1 MKRLTPVDIR
11 HMPLYSPAEAARFL
25 RLPASTVR
33 AWAFGQGYKAKD
45 GEPRQFKQVI
55 STADPINRRLSF
67 VNLVELL
74 VLAAIRKQHQVKLQ
88 QVRSAVE
95 FLRKRSPSEHPLADN
110 DFQTDGID
118 LFVEKYG
125 NLLNISR
132 DGQIAMK
139 NLIQQYL
146 QLVERDASGVP
157 FKLHLPRRA
166 NAPEPLAA
174 VVIDPERG
182 FGRPV
187 LDGRGIRTE
196 VIVERWRA
204 GESIASLAE
213 DYDLDSTMIE
223 DILRSEQPLA
233 A

>member
-1 MKRLTPVDIR
+1 MTRPNYADIR

-33 AWAFGQGYKAKD
+33 AWAFGQGYKARH
-45 GEPRQFKQVI
+45 GEPRQFEPVI
-55 STADPINRRLSF
+55 TTADPVKRRLSF

-95 FLRKRSPSEHPLADN
+95 FLRKRFPSKHPLADN

-125 NLLNISR
+125 KLLNISR

-139 NLIQQYL
+139 HVIQQYL

-187 LDGRGIRTE
+187 LDGKGIRTE
-196 VIVERWRA
+196 VIVERWKA
-204 GESIASLAE
+204 GESIASLAD
-213 DYDLDSTMIE
+213 DYALSASMIE
-223 DILRSEQPLA
+223 DILRSEQSLA

>member
-1 MKRLTPVDIR
+1 MTRPTAHDIR
-11 HMPLYSPAEAARFL
+11 RMPLYTVAEAARFL

-33 AWAFGQGYKAKD
+33 AWAFGQGYKVK
-45 GEPRQFKQVI
+45 GESRRFQPVI
-55 STADPINRRLSF
+55 STADPKGRRLSF

-74 VLAAIRKQHQVKLQ
+74 VLAAIRKEHHVELK

-95 FLRKRSPSEHPLADN
+95 FLRKKYPSAHPLADN
-110 DFQTDGID
+110 DFQTNGLD

-125 NLLNISR
+125 KLLNISR

-139 NLIQQYL
+139 EVIQQYL
-146 QLVERDASGVP
+146 RLVERDASGVP
-157 FKLHLPRRA
+157 FKLHLPRRDD
-166 NAPEPLAA
+166 APEPMAA

-182 FGRPV
+182 YGRPV

-196 VIVERWRA
+196 VVVERFQA
-204 GESIASLAE
+204 GESIASLAD
-213 DYDLDSTMIE
+213 DYGLSAETVE
-223 DILRSEQPLA
+223 DILRSHQPLA

>member
-1 MKRLTPVDIR
+1 MKHPAAADIR
-11 HMPLYSPAEAARFL
+11 NLPLYSPAEAARFL
-25 RLPASTVR
+25 HLPASTVR
-33 AWAFGQGYKAKD
+33 AWAFGQGYKSKD
-45 GEPRQFKQVI
+45 GAARRFEPVI
-55 STADPINRRLSF
+55 ETADPDARRLSF

-74 VLAAIRKQHQVKLQ
+74 VLAAIRKEHEVELK
-88 QVRSAVE
+88 QVRSAIE
-95 FLRKRSPSEHPLADN
+95 YLRKKFPSKHPLADN

-125 NLLNISR
+125 DLLNISH

-139 NLIQQYL
+139 EIIQQYL
-146 QLVERDASGVP
+146 KLVERDASGVP

-174 VVIDPERG
+174 VVIDPKRG

-196 VIVERWRA
+196 VVVERFQA

-213 DYDLDSTMIE
+213 DYGLDPSVIE
-223 DILRSEQPLA
+223 DILRSQQPLA

>member
-1 MKRLTPVDIR
+1 MTRPNAQDIR
-11 HMPLYSPAEAARFL
+11 RMPLYTAAEAARFL

-33 AWAFGQGYKAKD
+33 AWAFGQGYKVND
-45 GEPRQFKQVI
+45 QPRRFQPVI
-55 STADPINRRLSF
+55 SAADPKGRRLSF

-74 VLAAIRKQHQVKLQ
+74 VLAAIRMDHQVELK

-95 FLRKRSPSEHPLADN
+95 FLRKKFPSPHPLADN
-110 DFQTDGID
+110 DFQTNGID

-125 NLLNISR
+125 KLLNISR
-132 DGQIAMK
+132 DGQIAIK
-139 NLIQQYL
+139 EIIQQYL

-166 NAPEPLAA
+166 DAPEPLVA

-182 FGRPV
+182 YGRPV

-196 VIVERWRA
+196 VVIERFQA
-204 GESIASLAE
+204 GESITSLAN
-213 DYDLDSTMIE
+213 DYGLSAATVE
-223 DILRSEQPLA
+223 DILRSHQPLA

>member
-1 MKRLTPVDIR
+1 MTRSTANDLR
-11 HMPLYSPAEAARFL
+11 RMPLYTAAEAARFL

-33 AWAFGQGYKAKD
+33 AWAFGQRYKGKD
-45 GEPRQFKQVI
+45 GEPRRFKPVI
-55 STADPINRRLSF
+55 STADPANRRLSF

-74 VLAAIRKQHQVKLQ
+74 VLAAIRKQHQVELK
-88 QVRSAVE
+88 QVRSAIE
-95 FLRKRSPSEHPLADN
+95 FLRKRFPSKHPLADN

-125 NLLNISR
+125 DLLNISR
-132 DGQIAMK
+132 DGQVAMK
-139 NLIQQYL
+139 EIIQQYL
-146 QLVERDASGVP
+146 KLVERDASGVP

-166 NAPEPLAA
+166 DAPEPLAA
-174 VVIDPERG
+174 VVIDPDRG

-196 VIVERWRA
+196 MITDRFQA
-204 GESIASLAE
+204 GESIASLAD
-213 DYDLDSTMIE
+213 DYGLAVPVIE
-223 DILRSEQPLA
+223 DIVRSQQQLA